1 MSPLLSNCFSLLH
14 SSEFDS
20 VGASRVLCADSS
32 STFFKYLKSK
42 LFRVNFN
49 VVRVRSVRIVA
60 LFCTWS
66 LRWCWVS
73 DQQGRLPFDRV
84 PQVHGQAL
92 VLSLI
97 VSDQIVQGL
106 KKRFAPLESVLSS
119 ACLKKSVG
127 IHHLLFID
135 TQTQGP
141 PNGLAVSD
149 QISSILVLLA
159 QKLLALLLADGAVEA
174 HRQSRSHGEETA
186 KRQGIHHHSEHLRS
200 PGQPPCRAPGRC
212 HGRSREVT

>member
-49 VVRVRSVRIVA
+49 VVRVRSVYRGRREGEIHHDSKKMLWERKKRHTRIVA

-106 KKRFAPLESVLSS
+106 KKRFAPLKGGNTVYSRRQRHWEEKIDNNQRRKRKSSSSTEGETWSVFNIWL
-119 ACLKKSVG
+119 
-127 IHHLLFID
+127 
-135 TQTQGP
+135 
-141 PNGLAVSD
+141 
-149 QISSILVLLA
+149 
-159 QKLLALLLADGAVEA
+159 
-174 HRQSRSHGEETA
+174 
-186 KRQGIHHHSEHLRS
+186 
-200 PGQPPCRAPGRC
+200 
-212 HGRSREVT
+212 